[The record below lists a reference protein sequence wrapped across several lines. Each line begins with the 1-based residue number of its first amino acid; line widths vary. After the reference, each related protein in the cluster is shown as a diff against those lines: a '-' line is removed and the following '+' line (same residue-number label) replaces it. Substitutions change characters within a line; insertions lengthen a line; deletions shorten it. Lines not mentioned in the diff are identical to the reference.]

1 MQTQK
6 KTEHGWFLSILT
18 IFQNEV
24 FETILKFIVDEEV
37 VDKPLLLGGC
47 LGLHHDGE
55 GGAVVL
61 GEEMLSFV
69 LIFLY
74 KFVHWIS
81 HLVLGKAK
89 LAPVEVVAV
98 PVEGL
103 QPGVHL
109 GHPAHLLLL
118 FLRDGSQKGVLL
130 GTDLPWR
137 T

>member
-1 MQTQK
+1 
-6 KTEHGWFLSILT
+6 
-18 IFQNEV
+18 
-24 FETILKFIVDEEV
+24 
-37 VDKPLLLGGC
+37 
-47 LGLHHDGE
+47 
-55 GGAVVL
+55 
-61 GEEMLSFV
+61 MLSFV

-98 PVEGL
+98 PIEGL